1 MVGVAK
7 GIIARVGTVI
17 VIVKFRRRRP
27 RRAEVEITKKKRPSM
42 CPRSSHGSLARYPGL
57 TPLMV
62 RSVIRLFYFIFILES
77 DDEW

>member
-1 MVGVAK
+1 MAGVAK

-62 RSVIRLFYFIFILES
+62 RSVIRLFYFHFGV
-77 DDEW
+77 